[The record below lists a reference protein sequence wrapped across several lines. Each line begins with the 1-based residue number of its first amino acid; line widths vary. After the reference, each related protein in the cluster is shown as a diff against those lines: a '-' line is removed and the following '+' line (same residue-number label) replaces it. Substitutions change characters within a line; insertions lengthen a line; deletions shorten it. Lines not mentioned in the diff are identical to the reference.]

1 MGIRRSSRDDHAASA
16 EAASRWHEAAETVGR
31 RFQDLHDLP
40 LDEAVDTAL
49 MRTPGSFSREEL
61 TRRIAASRG
70 YATGPE
76 MGTGSDDS

>member
-1 MGIRRSSRDDHAASA
+1 MGIRMRGQDDHAASV
-16 EAASRWHEAAETVGR
+16 EAATRWNEAAESVGK

-61 TRRIAASRG
+61 ARRMAASRG
-70 YATGPE
+70 HEPQSE
-76 MGTGSDDS
+76 

>member
-1 MGIRRSSRDDHAASA
+1 MGIRMRGQDDHAASV
-16 EAASRWHEAAETVGR
+16 EAATRWNEAAESVGR

-61 TRRIAASRG
+61 ARRIAASRG